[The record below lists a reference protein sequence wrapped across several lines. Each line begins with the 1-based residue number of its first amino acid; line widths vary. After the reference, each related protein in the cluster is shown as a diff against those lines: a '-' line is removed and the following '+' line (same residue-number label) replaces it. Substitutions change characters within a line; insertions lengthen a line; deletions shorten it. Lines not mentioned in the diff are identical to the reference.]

1 MRIPTKGTVV
11 AGMSL
16 LASLRAP
23 AFSLARHTLLTY
35 LVNREIFD
43 EVGVGLV
50 KI

>member
-1 MRIPTKGTVV
+1 
-11 AGMSL
+11 MSL

-23 AFSLARHTLLTY
+23 VFSLARYTLVTY
-35 LVNREIFD
+35 LVNRGIFD